1 MLKLH
6 SLSLTTTFCLLF
18 TRLCVCGG
26 GGGLVPIFAARVYT
40 TRPFS
45 VPLCW
50 RSAVHGDGAVGWFQ
64 PLSVV
69 AIPFFTPVCLW
80 VPITQDLVPSYMLA
94 LIFFHLLFLF
104 GLVCFRIL
112 LVLSGPMTS
121 PHSVSETVRSSFPYS
136 AVSVPSKTSS
146 GYCSLYIFIEIPYI

>member
-1 MLKLH
+1 M
-6 SLSLTTTFCLLF
+6 
-18 TRLCVCGG
+18 CVCVG

-104 GLVCFRIL
+104 GLVCFCIL

-121 PHSVSETVRSSFPYS
+121 PHSVSETVDQVSRTVLYLFLRKHPVGIVVSTFSLRFPTYEIILMAFS
-136 AVSVPSKTSS
+136 LTSLIIVSR
-146 GYCSLYIFIEIPYI
+146 IP